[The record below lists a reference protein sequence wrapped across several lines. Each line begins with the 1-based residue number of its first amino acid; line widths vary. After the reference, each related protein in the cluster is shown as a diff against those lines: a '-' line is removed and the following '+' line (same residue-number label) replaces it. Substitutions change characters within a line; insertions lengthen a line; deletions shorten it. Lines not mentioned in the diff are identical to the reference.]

1 MDRLQNSFMSIEHVK
16 DTYLNQANYNNVKE
30 NVDQKPEFDFK
41 MALEKAGDKIYEDV
55 NNKEAL
61 TFSKH
66 ANERLES
73 RNISLSNEQLE
84 RLNKG
89 VSQAKEKSI
98 NESLVMMDNLAFI
111 VNVKNNT
118 VITAME
124 QETKDS
130 NVFTNID
137 GAVIV

>member
-1 MDRLQNSFMSIEHVK
+1 MDRLQSSFMSIDQVK
-16 DTYLNQANYNNVKE
+16 NTYLNNEKKNNWHNITAE
-30 NVDQKPEFDFK
+30 QGLSFQQI
-41 MALEKAGDKIYEDV
+41 LEQTSSAKDYLQGV
-55 NNKEAL
+55 

-66 ANERLES
+66 ANERLAS
-73 RNISLSNEQLE
+73 RNINLSDDQMD

-89 VSQAKEKSI
+89 VMQAKEKSI
-98 NESLVMMDNLAFI
+98 NESLVMMDNIAFI

-118 VITAME
+118 VITAMD
-124 QETKDS
+124 QKSNDS

>member
-1 MDRLQNSFMSIEHVK
+1 MERLQGSFISIDQMA
-16 DTYLNQANYNNVKE
+16 DTYLNSEKKTGQKEMVNEQGFSFREVLEQTGVKE
-30 NVDQKPEFDFK
+30 
-41 MALEKAGDKIYEDV
+41 LSG
-55 NNKEAL
+55 L

-66 ANERLES
+66 ANERLAS
-73 RNISLSNEQLE
+73 RNINLNDEQMN

-89 VSQAKEKSI
+89 VLQAKEKSI
-98 NESLVMMDNLAFI
+98 KESLVMMDNIAFI

-118 VITAME
+118 VVTAMD
-124 QETKDS
+124 QDTNDS